1 MRAYKYQKIF
11 DLGVDKVN
19 ESLNVTAMIKD
30 NRALKISLEQ
40 IVLNEKV
47 RREIDRHSE
56 NIIDLDD
63 YDK

>member
-1 MRAYKYQKIF
+1 
-11 DLGVDKVN
+11 
-19 ESLNVTAMIKD
+19 MIKD